1 MNASQAQYILAYLRE
16 QQSSMEELLIKLV
29 ALESPSNDP
38 ASQDAVFEV
47 LANNLAQL
55 GFYASRTQGK
65 TSGGFLYARPAKR
78 DKCKKKQLL
87 IGHCDTVWSLNTLD
101 KMPIAKRNGKLTG
114 PGVFDM
120 KAGLVQMLFALRVLK
135 KLQFNLPLT
144 PVLLIN
150 SDEEIG
156 SGESQFIIE
165 RLARISDRAYVL
177 EPPLGPKGK
186 LKTSRKGIGRFT
198 ITVFGKAAHAGLDP
212 ESGINAIVE
221 LSRLVQQLY
230 AMNDP
235 LRGITVNVGMIQG
248 GVSANVVAPQSS
260 AVIDVRVASHT
271 DGEMITKRILGLKP
285 SSPGVELCIEGSIGR
300 PPMERTP
307 RNRALWK
314 TAQAQA
320 GLLGM
325 QLSEASAGGGSDGNT
340 TSLYTATLDGLG
352 TTGDGA
358 HALHEHIITDEL
370 VERTALLSVL
380 LMADEALCE
389 KEEIR

>member
-16 QQSSMEELLIKLV
+16 QQSPMEELLMQLV
-29 ALESPSNDP
+29 ALESPSSDP

-47 LANNLAQL
+47 LTNHLSQL
-55 GFYASRTQGK
+55 GFFACRIPGK
-65 TSGGFLYARPAKR
+65 TTGGFLYARPARR
-78 DKCKKKQLL
+78 DKRKKKQLL
-87 IGHCDTVWSLNTLD
+87 VGHCDTVWSLNTID
-101 KMPIAKRNGKLTG
+101 KMPIAKQNGKLTG

-120 KAGLVQMLFALRVLK
+120 KAGLVQMLFALKVLK

-156 SGESQFIIE
+156 SGESHSMIE
-165 RLARISDRAYVL
+165 RLAQISDRAYVL

-198 ITVFGKAAHAGLDP
+198 INVLGKAAHAGLDP

-230 AMNDP
+230 AMNDSV
-235 LRGITVNVGMIQG
+235 RGITVNVGMIQG
-248 GVSANVVAPQSS
+248 GVSPNVVAPQSS
-260 AVIDVRVASHT
+260 AVIDVRVATHA
-271 DGEMITKRILGLKP
+271 DGEMVTKKILDLKP
-285 SSPGVELCIEGSIGR
+285 SSPEVEVHIEGGIGR

-314 TAQAQA
+314 AAQVQA
-320 GLLGM
+320 GLLG
-325 QLSEASAGGGSDGNT
+325 LKLDEASAGGGSDGNT

-352 TTGDGA
+352 TPGDGA
-358 HALHEHIITDEL
+358 HARHEHIITDQL

-380 LMADEALCE
+380 LMADEVLCE
-389 KEEIR
+389 KEKI

>member
-1 MNASQAQYILAYLRE
+1 MNASQAQYILTYLKE
-16 QQSSMEELLIKLV
+16 QRLSMEELLMQLV
-29 ALESPSNDP
+29 ALESPSSD
-38 ASQDAVFEV
+38 AAAQDAIFEV
-47 LANNLAQL
+47 LADHLSQL
-55 GFYASRTQGK
+55 GFFTFRAPGE

-78 DKCKKKQLL
+78 DGRKKKQLL
-87 IGHCDTVWSLNTLD
+87 VGHCDTVWALNTLD
-101 KMPIAKRNGKLTG
+101 KMPIVKQNGKLTG

-120 KAGLVQMLFALRVLK
+120 KAGLVQMLFALKVLN
-135 KLQFNLPLT
+135 KLQFDLPLT

-156 SGESQFIIE
+156 SGESQPMIE

-198 ITVFGKAAHAGLDP
+198 ITVLGKAAHAGLDP

-221 LSRLVQQLY
+221 LSRLVQILY

-235 LRGITVNVGMIQG
+235 VKGITVNVGMIQG
-248 GVSANVVAPQSS
+248 GVSPNVVAPQSS
-260 AVIDVRVASHT
+260 AVIDVRVATHG
-271 DGEMITKRILGLKP
+271 DGKKITKRIFDLKP
-285 SSPGVELCIEGSIGR
+285 SSPEVEVRIEGGIGR
-300 PPMERTP
+300 PPMEKTN

-314 TAQAQA
+314 TAKVQARML
-320 GLLGM
+320 GL
-325 QLSEASAGGGSDGNT
+325 QLDEASAGGGSDGNT

-358 HALHEHIITDEL
+358 HALHEHIISDQL

-380 LMADEALCE
+380 LMADEVLCD
-389 KEEIR
+389 KEQVQ